1 MEKDNKPTG
10 DLGNMLFLFSMVA
23 VFTMFLFL
31 HLWRNIQFAN
41 IEYEIRSLKKEMAAL
56 FIDVEKFRLS
66 AADYSAITR
75 VDKLYQEK
83 FGHLPLDKGKKIITL
98 QLPEISLKED

>member
-1 MEKDNKPTG
+1 MEKESKPSG
-10 DLGNMLFLFSMVA
+10 DLGNMLFLFSLVA

-41 IEYEIRSLKKEMAAL
+41 IEYEIRSLKKEMTTL
-56 FIDVEKFRLS
+56 FIDVEKFRQS

-83 FGHLPLDKGKKIITL
+83 FGHLPLEKGKKIITL
-98 QLPEISLKED
+98 ELPEISFNEE